1 MSRSIYQNII
11 DINVAQKN
19 YVTPIIY
26 ISISFPMISMLL
38 TRKNHVNSQLNIYIN
53 TYSSSNGCK
62 YDGSFLGNSL
72 ENVCSHAFDIIT
84 PFQLII
90 VYLTLISP
98 SSRTTI

>member
-1 MSRSIYQNII
+1 MSRSTYQNII

-26 ISISFPMISMLL
+26 ISTSFTMIFMLL
-38 TRKNHVNSQLNIYIN
+38 RLIVEIIQIQNEIYILP
-53 TYSSSNGCK
+53 NGYK

-72 ENVCSHAFDIIT
+72 ENLCSHAFDIIAL
-84 PFQLII
+84 FQLII

-98 SSRTTI
+98 FPRTTI